1 MLIRNPIIY
10 WLLAIQNFWINPQ
23 SRIALQFEMLFRCRF
38 WIRLWTV
45 LVQKW
50 HTKLDYIQ
58 LNSCNSKWKC
68 FTHTH
73 THKRGFSKQ
82 QHTLTRRT
90 LLCSGKKVWII
101 WFSFCLIDLFERYAF
116 NCVWSDGKIMK
127 WGSSKLLL
135 STRTKWK
142 NLLRCNKL
150 IKHVYMSGQM
160 KWKLRTQI

>member
-10 WLLAIQNFWINPQ
+10 WLLAIQNFWVNPQ
-23 SRIALQFEMLFRCRF
+23 SRIALHFECFFDVDFEFDYELFWFRSG
-38 WIRLWTV
+38 IRNWT
-45 LVQKW
+45 
-50 HTKLDYIQ
+50 IFSSI
-58 LNSCNSKWKC
+58 SCIPNENAS
-68 FTHTH
+68 H

-101 WFSFCLIDLFERYAF
+101 WFNFCLIDLFERYAF
-116 NCVWSDGKIMK
+116 NCVWNDGKIMK

-160 KWKLRTQI
+160 KWKLRTPI